1 MDRTDED
8 RVTGLRRKYQV
19 LRHDG
24 RDGAGQ
30 KHEGCEYFVLDLTH
44 DPAARVAAM
53 AYARSVGAEQPQL
66 LMDLVSQVDRL
77 GGVPTPKYPPAA

>member
-1 MDRTDED
+1 MTQ
-8 RVTGLRRKYQV
+8 GLTRKYQV

-44 DPAARVAAM
+44 DVAARVAGA
-53 AYARSVGAEQPQL
+53 AYAEAVKESNPELYRDLSRRLFVLSGWSSEEEAEAW
-66 LMDLVSQVDRL
+66 
-77 GGVPTPKYPPAA
+77 AARQ